1 MTATIESIGF
11 TATHDGEVAL
21 AVLLR
26 FPNGGTS
33 QVQVLNEVGTFIWE
47 RLEEGPDALAAQ
59 IAAEFAVSPG
69 VAAADLADFL
79 KQLHESGALLAGE

>member
-33 QVQVLNEVGTFIWE
+33 QVQILNEDVAKVMAKAQVSTANDLVGKPWNVLNI
-47 RLEEGPDALAAQ
+47 
-59 IAAEFAVSPG
+59 
-69 VAAADLADFL
+69 
-79 KQLHESGALLAGE
+79 